1 MGINSTWPERKR
13 ERNKVVDLEC
23 SRFSP
28 RRPVPS
34 NRRSSTIVTQKLCPF
49 ESVEV
54 LLDTPPG
61 SPKNCPEAKG
71 GSVRVQISL
80 SRPVSFFMVKPRSVE
95 VEISRGVNFVTL
107 AGSSL
112 SRQVALPDHGVG
124 LDGQSCS
131 CLIVGWPVGSFISN
145 PGCWTVDRSCSC
157 LIVGRLIDHIS
168 RTVREC
174 YSSSILSNGGSGGS
188 GPTTLLNMFPV
199 AVSSLVTAS

>member
-1 MGINSTWPERKR
+1 MKFNQMKIRSDGNQVNVAREKEREKQSGR
-13 ERNKVVDLEC
+13 LRVFPLLEA
-23 SRFSP
+23 
-28 RRPVPS
+28 
-34 NRRSSTIVTQKLCPF
+34 RSWQ
-49 ESVEV
+49 
-54 LLDTPPG
+54 
-61 SPKNCPEAKG
+61 EAKSNLVTVALG
-71 GSVRVQISL
+71 
-80 SRPVSFFMVKPRSVE
+80 
-95 VEISRGVNFVTL
+95 RGVNFVTL